1 MKKTQ
6 HLAKIA
12 VNKSL
17 LKEYTSDRIVYLED
31 GQEFQIQLFNP
42 YTYTVGVAIRL
53 NGDSDN
59 NYLVLRPGE
68 RVWLERHLDNSKKFK
83 FSTYFVEDSKE
94 AKEATTYNG
103 SVIVS
108 FYKERK
114 REIFR
119 PTVSCSPKNWWDNVD
134 INSTP
139 LTFAGSTPVED
150 YATRILY
157 SGTNDKLNVNPSSAV
172 NGIRGI
178 DASTRYCQTT
188 MNCDNDINTSP
199 QIYEYSTLASSSIE
213 TGRIEEGSHSNQQFE
228 SVDKDFELLPFYS
241 ESIKLMPKSRKAITS
256 DDLNKRYC
264 HQCGRKL
271 SQKYKFCP
279 FCGAKQ

>member
-68 RVWLERHLDNSKKFK
+68 RVWLERYLDNSKKFK

-94 AKEATTYNG
+94 AKEATAYNG

-114 REIFR
+114 RE
-119 PTVSCSPKNWWDNVD
+119 TYKSSVSCSPKNWWDID

-139 LTFAGSTPVED
+139 LTFGAARTPVDE
-150 YATRILY
+150 YSQRILY
-157 SGTNDKLNVNPSSAV
+157 SGTTDVLNVNPSSAS

-188 MNCDNDINTSP
+188 MCGDVNTFP
-199 QIYEYSTLASSSIE
+199 QMFEYSTSASSSIE
-213 TGRIEEGSHSNQQFE
+213 TGRIEEGGHSNQKFE
-228 SVDKDFELLPFYS
+228 NVDKDFEYIPFYS
-241 ESIKLMPKSRKAITS
+241 ESIKLMPASRKTVTS
-256 DDLNKRYC
+256 KDLNKRYC

-271 SQKYKFCP
+271 SQKYRFCP
-279 FCGAKQ
+279 FCGARQ

>member
-42 YTYTVGVAIRL
+42 HTFTVGASIRL

-83 FSTYFVEDSKE
+83 FSTYFTEDSKE
-94 AKEATTYNG
+94 AKEATAYNG

-114 REIFR
+114 RETYR
-119 PTVSCSPKNWWDNVD
+119 PTVSCSPKNWWDID

-139 LTFAGSTPVED
+139 LTFAPTPVDD

-157 SGTNDKLNVNPSSAV
+157 SGTNDVVNVNPSSAS

-178 DASTRYCQTT
+178 DTSTRYCQTAL
-188 MNCDNDINTSP
+188 CSDGDVNTFP
-199 QIYEYSTLASSSIE
+199 QLFEYSTSASSSIE
-213 TGRIEEGSHSNQQFE
+213 TGRIEEGSYSSQKFE
-228 SVDKDFELLPFYS
+228 SVDKDFEILPFYS
-241 ESIKLMPKSRKAITS
+241 ESIKLMPKSRKTVTS
-256 DDLNKRYC
+256 SDLNKRYC

-279 FCGAKQ
+279 LCGAKQ